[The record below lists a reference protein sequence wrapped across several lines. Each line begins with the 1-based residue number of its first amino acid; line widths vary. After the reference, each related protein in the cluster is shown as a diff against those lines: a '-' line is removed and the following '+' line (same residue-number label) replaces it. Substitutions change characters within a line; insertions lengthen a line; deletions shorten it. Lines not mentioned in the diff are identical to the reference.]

1 MRALSTLTPILA
13 LALFV
18 SACGPAKVN
27 LRSVAM
33 RLDQHK
39 PGITQSQQVYNERN
53 AELTAILKQTS
64 TPSAEPY
71 PTLRQQL
78 TAMRNAIAGMQS
90 EAKRVDAFK
99 PKFEAYAAGKSVI
112 SQEDEAAWAEYQGVM
127 AEYNAIHADL
137 RRQAGAFNAA
147 NSRYQALLKEHN
159 IAKLSVED
167 LRAEIDGIAGEV
179 VNGVNDMEK
188 QVDSGRK
195 AVEFAKQAGGDPVV
209 LAGKTKTL
217 DEMAGMLPGLRLFRG
232 TVTGSK
238 DRVLRDL
245 AVSGELWTG
254 PGMSGQNLGLVEDFR
269 NARDQYRKNRQA
281 WDDLNTSF
289 EAKAAPAAE

>member
-1 MRALSTLTPILA
+1 MKPTTLLALPL
-13 LALFV
+13 LALFA

-39 PGITQSQQVYNERN
+39 PGITQAQQTYNERN
-53 AELTAILKQTS
+53 AELTAILKRTS

-71 PTLRQQL
+71 PALRQQL
-78 TAMRNAIAGMQS
+78 QAMRSAITGMQR

-99 PKFEAYAAGKSVI
+99 PKFEAYAAGKTVI

-127 AEYNAIHADL
+127 AEYNAIHTDL
-137 RRQAGAFNAA
+137 QRQAGAFNAA
-147 NSRYQALLKEHN
+147 HNRYQAMLKEHK

-167 LRAEIDGIAGEV
+167 LRAEIDGIAAEV

-188 QVDSGRK
+188 QVENGRK
-195 AVEFAKQAGGDPVV
+195 AVDFAKQAGGDPAV
-209 LAGKTKTL
+209 LAGKAKTL

-232 TVTGSK
+232 TVAGSK

-269 NARDQYRKNRQA
+269 EARDQYRKNRQA
-281 WDDLNTSF
+281 WDELNARF
-289 EAKAAPAAE
+289 EASVAPSNP